1 MAQPYDRI
9 YNFSAGPSALPV
21 EVLEQV
27 RDDLLN
33 WQSSGMSVMEM
44 SHRSDEYMGIIESA
58 EADLR
63 SFLGVPNEY
72 KVIFFQGGASTQFSL
87 IPMNLLTG
95 SKKADYIVTGSWG
108 QKAVAAAKFAGDV
121 NVIYDAKESNFNH
134 APNLNDLNIS
144 SDADYVHMTL
154 NETIQGVDY
163 MYDPSI
169 DRPLVCD
176 MSSNIGSRKMDFS
189 KYDLIYAGAQKNL
202 GPAGLA
208 VVIISPEA
216 LERSSTNL
224 PTMFS
229 FKEMEENKSL
239 FNTPPTFAIYVL
251 GLVCKHWN
259 ANGGLEAVESR
270 NESKANKLYAAID
283 GSNGY
288 YTGHALVENR
298 SRMNIPFNLPADD
311 LVKKFLQEGEANG
324 LCTLAGHR
332 SVGGCRASIY
342 NAFPEEGVDALVDFM
357 KSFADSNPA

>member
-1 MAQPYDRI
+1 
-9 YNFSAGPSALPV
+9 
-21 EVLEQV
+21 
-27 RDDLLN
+27 
-33 WQSSGMSVMEM
+33 MSVMEM

-63 SFLGVPNEY
+63 SFLGIPSDY

-95 SKKADYIVTGSWG
+95 SKKADYVVTGSWG
-108 QKAVAAAKFAGDV
+108 QKAVAAAKFVGDV
-121 NVIYDAKESNFNH
+121 KVIYDAKESNFNH
-134 APNLNDLNIS
+134 APNLNELEIS

-163 MYDPSI
+163 MHDPSI

-176 MSSNIGSRKMDFS
+176 MSSNIGSRKMDFT

-202 GPAGLA
+202 GPAGVA
-208 VVIISPEA
+208 VTIISPSA
-216 LERSSTNL
+216 LERCETNL
-224 PTMFS
+224 PTMFN
-229 FKEMEENKSL
+229 FKEMDENASL
-239 FNTPPTFAIYVL
+239 FNTPPTFSIYVL

-259 ANGGLEAVESR
+259 ANGGLAAVEAR
-270 NESKANKLYAAID
+270 NEAKAQKLYSAID
-283 GSNGY
+283 DSNGY
-288 YTGHALVENR
+288 YRGHAVEANR
-298 SRMNIPFNLPADD
+298 SRMNIPFNLPSDD
-311 LVKKFLQEGEANG
+311 HVQSFLKEAETNG

-342 NAFPEEGVDALVDFM
+342 NAFPEEGVDALIDFM